1 MSTFT
6 QSEQI
11 GELIAALAKAQL
23 EFTPALKDSDN
34 PCIRHRSRQTLDLP
48 TIHNAVRPALNRHGI
63 AIIQAD
69 SSELETARASVRT
82 ALHCGEQWIASTADA
97 PAIDRTGNL
106 NVQSL
111 GAAWTYLRR
120 YGLQAICGLASEDDD
135 GNSLSNGMTDGM
147 KPAQTGHE
155 KKWER
160 LTLNCQGRRY
170 QGPMKAAVVK
180 IDAEKRAAEERNKL
194 AQEQGV
200 FSVENDILHCKI
212 VGIQKKQTKATPTK
226 PAREF
231 LSVTFNGRLP
241 NGANFASV
249 FDTELY
255 EALNAG
261 LDKEVKLKIAIK
273 GAYVNVEDVLWIQ
286 GIGGEPGWLK
296 QQSEPLF
303 EGS

>member
-1 MSTFT
+1 MWQQEVRRATRQKHRIAFLYSVEGTERWHTDRIDKTTGNVTGTMNYVQLTIMVTFIDADSGDRVT
-6 QSEQI
+6 VQGI
-11 GELIAALAKAQL
+11 GWGSDTGDKAPYKALTGAIKYCLRMAFVIPDESDPENDKAEVHAEVERQKAQSG
-23 EFTPALKDSDN
+23 PALVS
-34 PCIRHRSRQTLDLP
+34 
-48 TIHNAVRPALNRHGI
+48 ALQGSV
-63 AIIQAD
+63 AQ
-69 SSELETARASVRT
+69 ETAKQA
-82 ALHCGEQWIASTADA
+82 GE
-97 PAIDRTGNL
+97 R
-106 NVQSL
+106 
-111 GAAWTYLRR
+111 
-120 YGLQAICGLASEDDD
+120 
-135 GNSLSNGMTDGM
+135 
-147 KPAQTGHE
+147 
-155 KKWER
+155 
-160 LTLNCQGRRY
+160 
-170 QGPMKAAVVK
+170 
-180 IDAEKRAAEERNKL
+180 RAAEERNKL

-212 VGIQKKQTKATPTK
+212 VGIQKKQTKPTPTK

-231 LSVTFNGRLP
+231 LSVTFNGRLS

-303 EGS
+303 EGA